1 MCLFNIF
8 DYITLFESV
17 VFAYALNLIIIDHL
31 IIYLSFYQFELNYA
45 TIVLLYWKS
54 YTLCSIEDSDTI
66 FPVCRISEY
75 CV

>member
-45 TIVLLYWKS
+45 TIVLLY
-54 YTLCSIEDSDTI
+54 
-66 FPVCRISEY
+66 
-75 CV
+75 